1 MINTTNGIH
10 QENPLSNVW
19 GAVSV
24 IRSIIKTSNL
34 LLLGEGYEP
43 EVAAQLTLLAQE
55 KLAFIEDACNAYH
68 ENKLSQGQNPDTY
81 ISALSYSVTNPSS
94 RIREIRKARGITQK
108 DIAEL
113 VGVTPSCVT
122 QWESGLI
129 SPNCDKLI
137 PLAKVL
143 GCDPLWLI
151 GK

>member
-1 MINTTNGIH
+1 MNNVSGLPSSSFAFFHDEISRARSLV
-10 QENPLSNVW
+10 EASNH
-19 GAVSV
+19 
-24 IRSIIKTSNL
+24 L
-34 LLLGEGYEP
+34 LAEGDP
-43 EVAAQLTLLAQE
+43 DQGMVAAQLMLLVQNKVTAIENFCTLIDQQ
-55 KLAFIEDACNAYH
+55 KTTSPQ
-68 ENKLSQGQNPDTY
+68 LSPNDHPNIG
-81 ISALSYSVTNPSS
+81 S
-94 RIREIRKARGITQK
+94 RIREIRKSRGITQK

-137 PLAKVL
+137 PLAKAL